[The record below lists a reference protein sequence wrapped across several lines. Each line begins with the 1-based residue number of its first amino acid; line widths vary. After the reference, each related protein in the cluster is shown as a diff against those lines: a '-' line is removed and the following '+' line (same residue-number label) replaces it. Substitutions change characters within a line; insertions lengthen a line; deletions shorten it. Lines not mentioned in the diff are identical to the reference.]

1 MICVV
6 HSIKTATNEMT
17 SAWQVLVGNLAS
29 VALLISLWMHL
40 YYRFYSLS
48 KTQLKLGFGLMM
60 GLGVVISMLLSVE
73 FEGGIRFDLRSS
85 LLAIS
90 AMFGGPLAIALT
102 APMAVAF
109 RLVMGGA
116 GAING
121 VIGIV
126 IVSAVCLAA
135 HFALGKN
142 ASEPKGVAA
151 TVFILPVTSAI
162 LVFVFSKPDTPLIM
176 YQMSLITASLN
187 VLAAAIAGL
196 VMTYVHRSALERD
209 LLRAALTQAPD
220 FHYVKSPDSK
230 FVITNQNVARH
241 NGRRKPADM
250 VGSSDFDLVFPDRA
264 QALFEAEQQIMRSG
278 EPLIDYEEAVE
289 DETGATRWFSTTK
302 VVLKN
307 RHDEAIGLAG
317 VTRDITQHK
326 RLERELLDS
335 RNLLSQAMAE
345 MSDGLAM
352 FDRHGYLLFCND
364 RYRTAFPLS
373 AYARQPGAHIT
384 DIMRA
389 SARNSERKDIAS
401 DVTEEWVQTTAKDL
415 HITRDTEIPLSD
427 NRWLSLRTRL
437 TQDGSALVVVSDITA
452 MKHAELSLRQ
462 LANQMR
468 DLAETDGL
476 TGLAN
481 RRVFD
486 EALASECANAQL
498 TAAPLSLLMVDVDRF
513 KSYNDTYGHPA
524 GDACLREVSN
534 CLKAIAKRPGDLVAR
549 YGGEEFAV
557 VLPGT
562 DSAAAVGLAEIFR
575 LALQQRALAHTGSE
589 FKVVT
594 ASIGVSTFE
603 AATQILSAEELIET
617 ADEALYRAKAS
628 GRNRVDAFGAEAR
641 PGRLRRT

>member
-40 YYRFYSLS
+40 YYRFYGLS
-48 KTQLKLGFGLMM
+48 KIQLKLGFGAVM
-60 GLGVVISMLLSVE
+60 GLGVVITMLLSVE
-73 FEGGIRFDLRSS
+73 FDGGIRFDLRSS

-90 AMFGGPLAIALT
+90 AMFGGPLAIAIT

-121 VIGIV
+121 VIGIT
-126 IVSAVCLAA
+126 IVSAVFLAA
-135 HFALGKN
+135 HFALGKH

-151 TVFILPVTSAI
+151 TVFILPVTSSI
-162 LVFVFSKPDTPLIM
+162 LIFVFSKPDTPLIM

-187 VLAAAIAGL
+187 MVAAAISGL
-196 VMTYVHRSALERD
+196 VMTYVHRSTLERD

-220 FHYVKSPDSK
+220 FHYVKNPRSR
-230 FVITNQNVARH
+230 FVMTNLNVAH
-241 NGRRKPADM
+241 QHGRQKPSDM
-250 VGSSDFDLVFPDRA
+250 VGLSDFDLAPPERA
-264 QALFEAEQQIMRSG
+264 QRLFEAEQQIMGSG
-278 EPLIDYEEAVE
+278 EPLIDHEEALD

-307 RHDEAIGLAG
+307 RHGDTVGLAG

-352 FDRHGYLLFCND
+352 FDRHGYLLFCNE

-389 SARNSERKDIAS
+389 SARNGERKDIAK
-401 DVTEEWVQTTAKDL
+401 DVSEVWIQNTAKGL
-415 HITRDTEIPLSD
+415 HFTRDTEIPLSD

-462 LANQMR
+462 LAEQMR

-486 EALASECANAQL
+486 EALAAECANAQR
-498 TAAPLSLLMVDVDRF
+498 TVAPLSLLMIDVDRF

-524 GDACLREVSN
+524 GDACLKHVSA
-534 CLKAIAKRPGDLVAR
+534 CLNAIANRPGDLVAR
-549 YGGEEFAV
+549 YGGEEFAI
-557 VLPGT
+557 VLPAT
-562 DSAAAVGLAEIFR
+562 DRAVALDLAEAFR
-575 LALQQRALAHTGSE
+575 AALQQRALVHAGSE
-589 FKVVT
+589 FNVVT
-594 ASIGVSTFE
+594 ASIGVSTFD
-603 AATQILSAEELIET
+603 AGTLVTSAEDLVER
-617 ADEALYRAKAS
+617 ADEALYQAKKM
-628 GRNRVDAFGAEAR
+628 GRNRVEASGFEAR
-641 PGRLRRT
+641 PERLTRT